1 MEYVEPNPFQ
11 LVVVR
16 KKMEGEVGEE
26 VDTMMFSKFL
36 DEL

>member
-1 MEYVEPNPFQ
+1 
-11 LVVVR
+11 VR